1 MIFFF
6 GKSFLRLHL
15 SRNNMMFP
23 AVNEDG
29 VDGFTEQQLEHI
41 RKNLRVYPH

>member
-1 MIFFF
+1 
-6 GKSFLRLHL
+6 
-15 SRNNMMFP
+15 MMFP